1 MKKILYFILS
11 FILIFSLTGCS
22 NTNNELVDWTE
33 QKYEQTIT
41 VDGTLVKEGKLVV
54 ATSPDYAPYAFLDI
68 KQSGQKKYQGADIFL
83 ASFIAQ
89 KMGLELE
96 ILETSFENCPST
108 LNSPAKADIVL
119 SGITYSY
126 ERDNNFDFTDIYFEE
141 GDGGH
146 VLVVLDKNFDKFNKS
161 LETIKQEKN
170 IVIGAQD
177 GSIQQELVNLELE
190 METEKFSKIADGLN
204 LLKKGSL
211 DAICLPKNSAD
222 DVCAKDPSFKY
233 LTEFKFNPEVVA
245 KYEGTR
251 GLVKNNS
258 DLIEEFNEAIKEAK
272 ELFPTW
278 IKYASDYSLS
288 LALEQEELQSNFFVR
303 MYSILKNYGLQF
315 LKGTGVTL
323 LLSLITVIFGTIIAL
338 GLSYIRR
345 SRFKGVRAIGTS
357 YVEFV
362 RGIPLLLLLWLL
374 YMISPASWPAYVS
387 VTIALFLNSGAYVA
401 EIIRAGLGAV
411 DKGQYEAARTL
422 GLSKFK
428 TMKKV
433 VLPQA
438 IKKILPALGN
448 EFVSLIKET
457 SLASVFFIGD
467 LMTIKNN
474 ITAITYLSIEPFIIV
489 GIIYFTLTFG
499 ITKLIGYA
507 EKKMGA

>member
-1 MKKILYFILS
+1 MKKILYFVLS

-22 NTNNELVDWTE
+22 NTNTELVDWTE

-83 ASFIAQ
+83 ASFMAQ

-96 ILETSFENCPST
+96 ILETSFENCPAT

-119 SGITYSY
+119 SGITYSK

-146 VLVVLDKNFDKFNKS
+146 VLVVLDKNFDKFNKT
-161 LETIKQEKN
+161 LEEIKTEKTMK
-170 IVIGAQD
+170 IGAQD
-177 GSIQQELVNLELE
+177 GSIQQELVNLDLE
-190 METEKFSKIADGLN
+190 MDTEKFSKIADGLN

-211 DAICLPKNSAD
+211 DAICLPRNSAY

-233 LTEFKFNPEVVA
+233 LTKFNFNPDLVA
-245 KYEGTR
+245 VYEGTR

-258 DLIEEFNEAIKEAK
+258 DLIEEFNQAVKEAK
-272 ELFPTW
+272 ELFPKW
-278 IKYASDYSLS
+278 VDYASEYSLS
-288 LALEQEELQSNFFVR
+288 LAVEQEELQSNFFVR
-303 MYSILKNYGLQF
+303 MYSVLKNYGVQF

-338 GLSYIRR
+338 FLSYIRR